1 MTRSTR
7 RFVFVA
13 LGAALGGFALATLFL
28 SLSRTDTR
36 QENGPQTAG
45 VTQPADNANARADS
59 VNARADN
66 ASARRADEA
75 RGGEARDRN
84 DATPDRREASADRR
98 EADGKDG
105 SSVGGLFG
113 AGQGAGFAPHEP
125 WTSTVPR
132 ILLRLALATALAAM
146 LAFRPRRDAVLV
158 QRNLYVA
165 QTQILI
171 AVVASALMMV
181 VGDNAA
187 RAFGIFAA
195 ASLVRFRTNIRDPK
209 EITVLLISLAVGLA
223 TGVGRIDVAVVLA
236 LFVLPL
242 LWLLERREDEQVFRS
257 MELTVKARDIE
268 LAQGALEAIFR
279 RHHIG
284 GEVRQINP
292 PTADEPAGC
301 VMYYVQMS
309 LNTSTDA
316 INEEIMAAD
325 PGNVESIEWEQQ
337 KSRDYAYQ

>member
-1 MTRSTR
+1 MTKSTR
-7 RFVFVA
+7 QIVFVA
-13 LGAALGGFALATLFL
+13 LGAALAGFLIAALFW
-28 SLSRTDTR
+28 SVSRTDTR
-36 QENGPQTAG
+36 PQDDSQATG
-45 VTQPADNANARADS
+45 VLLPADN

-66 ASARRADEA
+66 ANARRADEA
-75 RGGEARDRN
+75 RGAEARDRGE
-84 DATPDRREASADRR
+84 ASVERREPAAERREA
-98 EADGKDG
+98 EAKDG

-113 AGQGAGFAPHEP
+113 VGQGAGFAPHEP

-132 ILLRLALATALAAM
+132 ILLRLALATALAAI
-146 LAFRPRRDAVLV
+146 LAFRPRRNAALV

-279 RHHIG
+279 RHHIN
-284 GEVRQINP
+284 GEVRQMNP
-292 PTADEPAGC
+292 PAEGEPAGC

-309 LNTSTDA
+309 LNTSTDT
-316 INEEIMAAD
+316 INDEIMASD
-325 PGNVESIEWEQQ
+325 PGNIESIEWDQQ
-337 KSRDYAYQ
+337 KSRDYIYQ

>member
-1 MTRSTR
+1 MTKSTR
-7 RFVFVA
+7 QLIFVA
-13 LGAALGGFALATLFL
+13 LGATLAGFALAAIFW
-28 SLSRTDTR
+28 SASRTGAP
-36 QENGPQTAG
+36 QQSGAQTANAAQ
-45 VTQPADNANARADS
+45 TTDNSN
-59 VNARADN
+59 
-66 ASARRADEA
+66 ARRADEA
-75 RGGEARDRN
+75 RGGEAKDKGADESRKG
-84 DATPDRREASADRR
+84 DAA
-98 EADGKDG
+98 GKNN
-105 SSVGGLFG
+105 SSVGDILG
-113 AGQGAGFAPHEP
+113 AGQGAAFGAHES
-125 WTSTVPR
+125 WTETVPR
-132 ILLRLALATALAAM
+132 ILLRLALATALAAV
-146 LAFRPRRDAVLV
+146 LAFRPRRSASLV

-223 TGVGRIDVAVVLA
+223 TGVGRIDVAIVLA

-268 LAQGALEAIFR
+268 LAQAAMETILR
-279 RHHIG
+279 RHHIN

-292 PTADEPAGC
+292 PGADEPTGC

-316 INEEIMAAD
+316 INDEIMAAD
-325 PGNVESIEWEQQ
+325 PGNVESIQWEQQ
-337 KSRDYAYQ
+337 KSRDYVYQ

>member
-1 MTRSTR
+1 MTKSTR
-7 RFVFVA
+7 QIVFVG
-13 LGAALGGFALATLFL
+13 LGFALLGFL
-28 SLSRTDTR
+28 LVALLWSVKRTTDTR
-36 QENGPQTAG
+36 NQNDSQTAG
-45 VTQPADNANARADS
+45 VIQPADN
-59 VNARADN
+59 VNARLDN
-66 ASARRADEA
+66 VNARRADEV
-75 RGGEARDRN
+75 RGVETRDRAESKDRGEASVDNRQADAKN
-84 DATPDRREASADRR
+84 D
-98 EADGKDG
+98 
-105 SSVGGLFG
+105 SSLGDLFG
-113 AGQGAGFAPHEP
+113 IGQGAGFAPHEP

-132 ILLRLALATALAAM
+132 ILLRLALATALAAV
-146 LAFRPRRDAVLV
+146 LAFRPRRNAALV

-268 LAQGALEAIFR
+268 RAQAALETIFR
-279 RHHIG
+279 RHNMN
-284 GEVRQINP
+284 GEVRQMNP
-292 PTADEPAGC
+292 PAEGEPAGC

-309 LNTSTDA
+309 LNTSTDS
-316 INEEIMAAD
+316 INDEIMASD
-325 PGNVESIEWEQQ
+325 PGNVESIEWDQQ
-337 KSRDYAYQ
+337 KSRDYIYQ

>member
-1 MTRSTR
+1 MTKSTR
-7 RFVFVA
+7 QIVFVA
-13 LGAALGGFALATLFL
+13 LGAALAGFALAALFW
-28 SLSRTDTR
+28 SVSRTDTR
-36 QENGPQTAG
+36 QQNDSQAAG
-45 VTQPADNANARADS
+45 VIQTADNANARAD
-59 VNARADN
+59 NAN
-66 ASARRADEA
+66 ARRADEA
-75 RGGEARDRN
+75 RGGEARDRVDSKN
-84 DATPDRREASADRR
+84 GGGSPADRR
-98 EADGKDG
+98 AAQGNEDPAIGN
-105 SSVGGLFG
+105 LFG
-113 AGQGAGFAPHEP
+113 IGQGAGFAPHEP

-132 ILLRLALATALAAM
+132 ILLRLALATALAGI
-146 LAFRPRRDAVLV
+146 LAFRPRRSAALV

-242 LWLLERREDEQVFRS
+242 LWLLERREEEQVFRS

-268 LAQGALEAIFR
+268 LAQGALETIFR
-279 RHHIG
+279 RHRIN

-292 PTADEPAGC
+292 PVEGEPAGC

-309 LNTSTDA
+309 LNTSTDT
-316 INEEIMAAD
+316 INEEIMDAD
-325 PGNVESIEWEQQ
+325 PGNVESIEWDQQ
-337 KSRDYAYQ
+337 KSRDYIYQ

>member
-1 MTRSTR
+1 MTKSTR
-7 RFVFVA
+7 QIVFVA
-13 LGAALGGFALATLFL
+13 LGAALGGFLIAALFW
-28 SLSRTDTR
+28 SVSRTGAPR
-36 QENGPQTAG
+36 QNDSQAAG
-45 VTQPADNANARADS
+45 VVQPADN

-66 ASARRADEA
+66 ANARRADEA
-75 RGGEARDRN
+75 RVGETRDK
-84 DATPDRREASADRR
+84 AESKDRGEASADRR

-105 SSVGGLFG
+105 SPGGGLFG
-113 AGQGAGFAPHEP
+113 IGQGAGFAPHEP

-132 ILLRLALATALAAM
+132 ILLRLALATALAAI
-146 LAFRPRRDAVLV
+146 LAFRPRRNAALV

-279 RHHIG
+279 RHHIN

-292 PTADEPAGC
+292 PVEGEPAGC

-316 INEEIMAAD
+316 INDEIMAAD
-325 PGNVESIEWEQQ
+325 PGNIESIEWDQQ
-337 KSRDYAYQ
+337 KSRDYIYQ

>member
-1 MTRSTR
+1 MTKSTR
-7 RFVFVA
+7 QIVFVG
-13 LGAALGGFALATLFL
+13 LGFALLGFL
-28 SLSRTDTR
+28 LAALILSASRTGTR
-36 QENGPQTAG
+36 NQNDSQAAG
-45 VTQPADNANARADS
+45 VVQPADNVNARLDNANAR
-59 VNARADN
+59 
-66 ASARRADEA
+66 RADEVG
-75 RGGEARDRN
+75 GGETRERAETGNRGE
-84 DATPDRREASADRR
+84 AGVDRREA
-98 EADGKDG
+98 EANDDPSIGN
-105 SSVGGLFG
+105 LFG
-113 AGQGAGFAPHEP
+113 IGQGAGFAPHEP

-132 ILLRLALATALAAM
+132 ILLRLALATALAAV
-146 LAFRPRRDAVLV
+146 LAFRPRRNAALV

-242 LWLLERREDEQVFRS
+242 LWVLERREDERVFRS

-268 LAQGALEAIFR
+268 RAQAALETIFR
-279 RHHIG
+279 RHNMN

-292 PTADEPAGC
+292 PAEDEPAGC

-309 LNTSTDA
+309 LNTSTDE
-316 INEEIMAAD
+316 INDEITAAD
-325 PGNVESIEWEQQ
+325 PGNVESIEWDQQ
-337 KSRDYAYQ
+337 KSRDYIYQ

>member
-1 MTRSTR
+1 M
-7 RFVFVA
+7 VA
-13 LGAALGGFALATLFL
+13 LGAALAGFALAALFW
-28 SLSRTDTR
+28 SISRTDAPR
-36 QENGPQTAG
+36 QNDPQAAG
-45 VTQPADNANARADS
+45 IAQPADNANARLDGAG
-59 VNARADN
+59 ARADN
-66 ASARRADEA
+66 ANARRADEA
-75 RGGEARDRN
+75 RGGDARDR
-84 DATPDRREASADRR
+84 DERDRGESRDRAESSAGRREG
-98 EADGKDG
+98 DGKEG

-146 LAFRPRRDAVLV
+146 LAFRPRRGSVLV

-257 MELTVKARDIE
+257 MELTVKARDIG
-268 LAQGALEAIFR
+268 LAQAALENILR
-279 RHHIG
+279 RHRIN
-284 GEVRQINP
+284 GEVRQLNP
-292 PTADEPAGC
+292 PAPDEPAGC

-325 PGNVESIEWEQQ
+325 PGNVESIEWDQQ
-337 KSRDYAYQ
+337 KSRDYIYQ

>member
-1 MTRSTR
+1 MTKSTR
-7 RFVFVA
+7 QIVFVG
-13 LGAALGGFALATLFL
+13 LGFALVGFLLVALFG
-28 SLSRTDTR
+28 SMSRTRTR
-36 QENGPQTAG
+36 DQNDSQTAG
-45 VTQPADNANARADS
+45 VVQPADNVNARPDNANAR
-59 VNARADN
+59 RAD
-66 ASARRADEA
+66 DV
-75 RGGEARDRN
+75 RGVEPRERVEPKERGEAP
-84 DATPDRREASADRR
+84 AERREA
-98 EADGKDG
+98 EGKGD

-113 AGQGAGFAPHEP
+113 ISQGAGFAPHEP

-132 ILLRLALATALAAM
+132 ILLRLALATALAAV
-146 LAFRPRRDAVLV
+146 LAFRPRRSAALV

-242 LWLLERREDEQVFRS
+242 LWFLERREDEQVFRS
-257 MELTVKARDIE
+257 MELTVKARDIG
-268 LAQGALEAIFR
+268 LAQVALGNIFR
-279 RHHIG
+279 RHHID
-284 GEVRQINP
+284 GEVRQLTP
-292 PTADEPAGC
+292 PSADEPAGC

-309 LNTSTDA
+309 LNTGTDV
-316 INEEIMAAD
+316 INDEIMSTD

-337 KSRDYAYQ
+337 KSRDYIYQ

>member
-1 MTRSTR
+1 MTKSTR
-7 RFVFVA
+7 QIVFVG
-13 LGAALGGFALATLFL
+13 LGFALVGFLLAALFG
-28 SLSRTDTR
+28 SISRTRTR
-36 QENGPQTAG
+36 DQNDSQAAG
-45 VTQPADNANARADS
+45 VVQPADNVNARLDNANAR
-59 VNARADN
+59 
-66 ASARRADEA
+66 RADEVKS
-75 RGGEARDRN
+75 GETRDRAESK
-84 DATPDRREASADRR
+84 DRAESPVDRREA
-98 EADGKDG
+98 EGKND
-105 SSVGGLFG
+105 SSVGGLLG
-113 AGQGAGFAPHEP
+113 AGQGAGFQPHEP

-132 ILLRLALATALAAM
+132 ILLRLALATALAAV
-146 LAFRPRRDAVLV
+146 LAFRPRRNAALV

-257 MELTVKARDIE
+257 MELTVKARDIK
-268 LAQGALEAIFR
+268 LAQAALENIFR
-279 RHHIG
+279 RRHVN
-284 GEVRQINP
+284 GEVRQLNP

-309 LNTSTDA
+309 LDTSTDS
-316 INEEIMAAD
+316 INDEIMATD
-325 PGNVESIEWEQQ
+325 SGNVESIEWEQQ
-337 KSRDYAYQ
+337 KSRDYIYQ

>member
-1 MTRSTR
+1 MTRNTR
-7 RFVFVA
+7 QIVFVA
-13 LGAALGGFALATLFL
+13 LGAALAGFLIAALFW
-28 SLSRTDTR
+28 SVSRTDTR
-36 QENGPQTAG
+36 QQNDSRASNVALT
-45 VTQPADNANARADS
+45 ADNANARLDNA
-59 VNARADN
+59 NARLDN
-66 ASARRADEA
+66 TNARRADEV
-75 RGGEARDRN
+75 RGGETRERGVDENRRGE
-84 DATPDRREASADRR
+84 ATADRR
-98 EADGKDG
+98 EADGKEG

-146 LAFRPRRDAVLV
+146 LAFRPRRNAALV

-242 LWLLERREDEQVFRS
+242 LWLLEHREDEQVFRS
-257 MELTVKARDIE
+257 MELSVKARDIE

-279 RHHIG
+279 RHRINA
-284 GEVRQINP
+284 EVRQINP
-292 PTADEPAGC
+292 PAEGEPAGC

-316 INEEIMAAD
+316 INDEIMAAD

-337 KSRDYAYQ
+337 KSRDYIYQ